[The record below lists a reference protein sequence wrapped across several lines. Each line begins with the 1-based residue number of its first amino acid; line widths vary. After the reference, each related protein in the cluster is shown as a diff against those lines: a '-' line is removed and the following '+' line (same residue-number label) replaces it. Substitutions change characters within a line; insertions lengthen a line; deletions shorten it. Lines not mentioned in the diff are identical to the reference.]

1 MEIKKVRRE
10 KVWERGGRYG
20 QRERELVME
29 RGRERG
35 EKDGEKM
42 ERAR

>member
-1 MEIKKVRRE
+1 MEIKKVRGE
-10 KVWERGGRYG
+10 KVWKRGERYG
-20 QRERELVME
+20 ERELVIE

-35 EKDGEKM
+35 KDRERM